1 MQNRKTI
8 YAIKAAFWFSVV
20 CGATGWFMF
29 TVFRSPEKAV
39 WVALA
44 VPLAVLAVQS
54 VLFVWR
60 LLARNAVIW
69 WEYVAFAEAMIGAL
83 FLVGAWDL
91 LPGEA
96 RFLNLLA
103 VGLWAFVAR
112 YLFAV
117 GQEDLEAI
125 KRVEAGLLPYAEVA
139 LVSDEGESFAYKSIL
154 EENIAE
160 VNPATGLI
168 MIGATDTQGNVFGS
182 SGFSGFDD

>member
-44 VPLAVLAVQS
+44 VPFAVLAVQA
-54 VLFVWR
+54 VLLVWR
-60 LLARNAVIW
+60 LLAKNAVIW
-69 WEYVAFAEAMIGAL
+69 WECVAFAEAMIGAL

-103 VGLWAFVAR
+103 VGIWVIPVVF
-112 YLFAV
+112 LFGAGHEDFEAV
-117 GQEDLEAI
+117 KRMGMGLDPYQDGAPLSQEEI
-125 KRVEAGLLPYAEVA
+125 KQRE
-139 LVSDEGESFAYKSIL
+139 
-154 EENIAE
+154 EENEDVMAWMFPHSVWGRNTIYE
-160 VNPATGLI
+160 H
-168 MIGATDTQGNVFGS
+168 M
-182 SGFSGFDD
+182 DD